1 MTSAMKTNLTSIS
14 LTSLLVLLAATA
26 AGLTG
31 ASIPAAFSA
40 ETMLATFGAAG
51 ALSLF
56 FLDYAPVIFTSAKSG
71 FNLDRLLEAIRYVAA
86 QLQQKIPTGL
96 LNLTLQDAVET
107 RQPVSAA
114 R

>member
-56 FLDYAPVIFTSAKSG
+56 FLDYARSHRPLRPRVSRSA
-71 FNLDRLLEAIRYVAA
+71 LRPRLLPAVEAFSRADA
-86 QLQQKIPTGL
+86 LALRCSASL
-96 LNLTLQDAVET
+96 LN
-107 RQPVSAA
+107 
-114 R
+114 